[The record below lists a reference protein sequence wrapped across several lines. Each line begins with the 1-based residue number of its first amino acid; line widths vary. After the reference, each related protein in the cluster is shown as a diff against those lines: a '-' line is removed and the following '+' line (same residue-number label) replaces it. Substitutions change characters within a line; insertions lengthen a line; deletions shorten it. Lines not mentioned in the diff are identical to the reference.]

1 MKTLDKDQEL
11 RELQFLQRR
20 TTLSARDLAA
30 RLLALNKRGIH
41 QDELAEAIGKS
52 QSQVSRLIRDAAKQH
67 PADGEEKPAATA
79 MELVRRRARGEI
91 AHDQFVELLKT
102 WDYDPSYKTE
112 GLHDDWEF
120 VDNSFDAVSD
130 AWMNYDLL
138 TDEEF
143 EEIFA
148 AVKGR

>member
-11 RELQFLQRR
+11 RELQFLNRR

-30 RLLALNKRGIH
+30 RLLTLNKQGIH

-52 QSQVSRLIRDAAKQH
+52 QSQVSRLIRDAKQH
-67 PADGEEKPAATA
+67 PADAEEKPAVTA

-91 AHDQFVELLKT
+91 AHDRFIELLKT
-102 WDYDPSYKTE
+102 WDYDPSYKTK